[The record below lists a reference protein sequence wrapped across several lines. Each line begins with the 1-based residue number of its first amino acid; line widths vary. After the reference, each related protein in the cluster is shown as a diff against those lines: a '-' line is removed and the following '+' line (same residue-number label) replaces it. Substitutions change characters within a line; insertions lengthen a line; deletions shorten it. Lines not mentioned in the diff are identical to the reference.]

1 MIALLWILAVLLVGA
16 GVAGTVLPFLPG
28 VPLVFAGLLL
38 AAWAGG
44 FQAVGWPVLAV
55 LGVLTVLSF
64 IVEALASSLGARRA
78 GPRRLAVMGA
88 ALGILVGVF
97 FGLPGLLLGPFVG
110 AALGQLLA
118 RGDVVDAGRVG
129 AGAWIGFLVGSAA
142 KLGLAL
148 LMVMIFAV
156 AWFV

>member
-78 GPRRLAVMGA
+78 GATRLAVIGA
-88 ALGILVGVF
+88 ALGTLVGVF

>member
-1 MIALLWILAVLLVGA
+1 MIALLWILALVLVGA

-55 LGVLTVLSF
+55 LGVLTILSF
-64 IVEALASSLGARRA
+64 IVEAVASSLGAKRA
-78 GPRRLAVMGA
+78 GATRLAVIGA
-88 ALGILVGVF
+88 ALGTLVGVF

-129 AGAWIGFLVGSAA
+129 DGAWIGFLVGSAA

>member
-78 GPRRLAVMGA
+78 GATRLAVIGA
-88 ALGILVGVF
+88 ALGTLVGVF

-142 KLGLAL
+142 KLGRAQ
-148 LMVMIFAV
+148 LMVMIPAV
-156 AWFV
+156 AWFL

>member
-1 MIALLWILAVLLVGA
+1 MIALLWILALVLVGA

-78 GPRRLAVMGA
+78 GATRLAVIGA
-88 ALGILVGVF
+88 ALGTLVGVF